1 MGALIDLL
9 DTIIDIGDLYARYGV
24 KGCALIVLAIILS
37 IAIIIVLAMVLA

>member
-9 DTIIDIGDLYARYGV
+9 DTIIDIGDLDARYGV